1 MYLKGCTGF
10 VTAFNAMYLIF
21 KTDSHITQGSRVSM
35 FQKVF
40 SYSQILGLA
49 ELEDEAQP

>member
-1 MYLKGCTGF
+1 MYLKGCTKF
-10 VTAFNAMYLIF
+10 LTAFNAMYFIF
-21 KTDSHITQGSRVSM
+21 KKDNHTQGSRVSM

-40 SYSQILGLA
+40 SYSQILGVA